1 MFDTYII
8 NLDRKIENFYKL
20 QNIYRN
26 IGIYPKRVSAV
37 DASKNEHL
45 EHKEQ
50 INKLCLKACP
60 DVAMAIS
67 ISHKKVAE
75 EFLKTGKEYCLVLE
89 DDAYPREDIP
99 NMIGEILKIEE
110 KVPRD
115 WDFILL
121 YCQGVCKKGS
131 IQTNWL
137 SGSAAAYI
145 MSRRGAIKTINTKV
159 KFQVDMDRAGNKNY
173 NIYKSP
179 YNYFITD
186 ETTSD
191 NRNENINFLT
201 KIKIHIA
208 NFLYSDPE
216 HMDYSIMA
224 KYPLYKNSID
234 VDKAINIATVL
245 LCIFIYIIVM
255 YYMKR

>member
-45 EHKEQ
+45 EHKDQ

-60 DVAMAIS
+60 NIVMAIS
-67 ISHKKVAE
+67 LSHKRVAE
-75 EFLKTGKEYCLVLE
+75 EFLRTDKEYCLVLE
-89 DDAYPREDIP
+89 DDAYPKDEFP
-99 NMIGEILKIEE
+99 NMVDKILKMEE

-121 YCQGVCKKGS
+121 YCQGVCKRGS
-131 IQTNWL
+131 IKTNWL
-137 SGSAAAYI
+137 SGSAVAYL
-145 MSRRGAIKTINTKV
+145 MSREGAKKAINSEV
-159 KFQVDMDRAGNKNY
+159 KYHVDMDRAGNKKY

-179 YNYFITD
+179 YNFFYTD
-186 ETTSD
+186 ESSSD
-191 NRNENINFLT
+191 NRNSNINFLT
-201 KIKIHIA
+201 RIKAHIA

-216 HMDYSIMA
+216 HMDYKIIA
-224 KYPLYKNSID
+224 KYPMYKNSID
-234 VDKAINIATVL
+234 VDKAINIACVL

-255 YYMKR
+255 Y

>member
-37 DASKNEHL
+37 DAAKNEHL
-45 EHKEQ
+45 EHKHK

-60 DVAMAIS
+60 DIVMAIS
-67 ISHKKVAE
+67 LSHKMVAE
-75 EFLKTGKEYCLVLE
+75 EFLKTDKDYCLVLE
-89 DDAYPREDIP
+89 DDAYPKEDIP
-99 NMIGEILKIEE
+99 NMVDKIMKMQE
-110 KVPRD
+110 KVPSD
-115 WDFILL
+115 WDFISL
-121 YCQGVCKKGS
+121 YCQGVCKKDS

-137 SGSAAAYI
+137 SGSTAAYL
-145 MSRRGAIKTINTKV
+145 MSRGGAIKTINTKV
-159 KFQVDMDRAGNKNY
+159 KYHADMDRATNKNY

-179 YNYFITD
+179 YNLFITD

-201 KIKIHIA
+201 KIKIRIA
-208 NFLYSDPE
+208 NFFYNDPE
-216 HMDYSIMA
+216 HMNYKIMA
-224 KYPLYKNSID
+224 KYPMYKNIID
-234 VDKAINIATVL
+234 VDKAINIALVL
-245 LCIFIYIIVM
+245 LVIFIFIIVM
-255 YYMKR
+255 Y